1 MGSNSSFGTF
11 LVIDD
16 DESLRTLLDLIL
28 SSAGFDSICVG
39 TSEEAVNVL
48 KNDEGNITGILLDL
62 NLENSRGED
71 FLDQI
76 LTFNSD
82 LVVFMISGCLSEEI
96 EERIGDRPIDGIL
109 TKPFQT
115 AELIEGI
122 KRAVEKRQELITSRE
137 SA

>member
-1 MGSNSSFGTF
+1 MGNSSLGTF

-16 DESLRTLLDLIL
+16 DESLRTLLNLIL
-28 SSAGFDSICVG
+28 SSVGINSICVG
-39 TSEEAVNVL
+39 TSNEAISALEEDNGTI
-48 KNDEGNITGILLDL
+48 NGILLDL

-71 FLDQI
+71 LLDQI

-96 EERIGDRPIDGIL
+96 EERIGDRAINGII

-115 AELIEGI
+115 AELIQLI
-122 KRAVEKRQELITSRE
+122 RDAVIKRQELITSRE
-137 SA
+137 GA

>member
-1 MGSNSSFGTF
+1 MGNSSLGTF

-16 DESLRTLLDLIL
+16 DESLRTLLNLIL
-28 SSAGFDSICVG
+28 SSVGINSICVG
-39 TSEEAVNVL
+39 TSNEAISALEEDNGTI
-48 KNDEGNITGILLDL
+48 NGILLDL

-71 FLDQI
+71 LLDQI

-96 EERIGDRPIDGIL
+96 EERIGDRAIDGII

-115 AELIEGI
+115 AELIQLI
-122 KRAVEKRQELITSRE
+122 RDAVIKRQELITSRE
-137 SA
+137 GA

>member
-1 MGSNSSFGTF
+1 MGDSSLGTF

-16 DESLRTLLDLIL
+16 DEGLRTLLNLIL
-28 SSAGFDSICVG
+28 SSVGINSICVG
-39 TSEEAVNVL
+39 TSNEAISALEEDNGTI
-48 KNDEGNITGILLDL
+48 NGILLDL

-71 FLDQI
+71 LLDQI

-96 EERIGDRPIDGIL
+96 EERIGDRAIDGII

-115 AELIEGI
+115 SELIQLV
-122 KRAVEKRQELITSRE
+122 RDAVIKRQELITSRE
-137 SA
+137 GA

>member
-1 MGSNSSFGTF
+1 MGNSSLGTF

-16 DESLRTLLDLIL
+16 DESLRTLMNLIL
-28 SSAGFDSICVG
+28 SSAGINSICVETSNEALSVLEEDGG
-39 TSEEAVNVL
+39 TIS
-48 KNDEGNITGILLDL
+48 GILLDL
-62 NLENSRGED
+62 NLANSRGED

-96 EERIGDRPIDGIL
+96 EERIGDRAIDGII

-115 AELIEGI
+115 SELIQLV
-122 KRAVEKRQELITSRE
+122 RDAVIKRQELITSRE
-137 SA
+137 GA

>member
-1 MGSNSSFGTF
+1 MGDSSLGTF

-16 DESLRTLLDLIL
+16 DEGLRTLLNLIL
-28 SSAGFDSICVG
+28 SSVGINSICVG
-39 TSEEAVNVL
+39 TSNEAISALEEDNGTI
-48 KNDEGNITGILLDL
+48 NGILLDL

-71 FLDQI
+71 LLDQI

-96 EERIGDRPIDGIL
+96 EERIGDRAIDGII

-115 AELIEGI
+115 SELIQLV
-122 KRAVEKRQELITSRE
+122 KDAVIKRQELITSRE
-137 SA
+137 GA

>member
-1 MGSNSSFGTF
+1 MGDSSLGTF

-16 DESLRTLLDLIL
+16 DESLRTLLNLIL
-28 SSAGFDSICVG
+28 SSAGINSICVG
-39 TSEEAVNVL
+39 TSNEAISALEEDNGTI
-48 KNDEGNITGILLDL
+48 NGILLDL
-62 NLENSRGED
+62 NLANSRGED

-96 EERIGDRPIDGIL
+96 EERIGDRAIDGII

-115 AELIEGI
+115 SELIQLV
-122 KRAVEKRQELITSRE
+122 RDAVIKRQELITSRE
-137 SA
+137 GA

>member
-1 MGSNSSFGTF
+1 MGDSSLGTF

-16 DESLRTLLDLIL
+16 DEGLRTLLNLIL
-28 SSAGFDSICVG
+28 SSVGINSICVG
-39 TSEEAVNVL
+39 TSNEAISALEEDNGTI
-48 KNDEGNITGILLDL
+48 NGILLDL

-96 EERIGDRPIDGIL
+96 EERIGDRAIDGII

-115 AELIEGI
+115 AELIQLI
-122 KRAVEKRQELITSRE
+122 RDAVIKRQELITSRE
-137 SA
+137 GA

>member
-1 MGSNSSFGTF
+1 MGNSSLGTF

-16 DESLRTLLDLIL
+16 DESLRTLLNLIL
-28 SSAGFDSICVG
+28 SSVGVESICVG
-39 TSEEAVNVL
+39 TSEEAINVL
-48 KNDEGNITGILLDL
+48 EKDDGAVKGVLLDL

-96 EERIGDRPIDGIL
+96 EERIGDRQIDGII

-115 AELIEGI
+115 AELIQLI
-122 KRAVEKRQELITSRE
+122 KAAIAKRQELITSRE

>member
-1 MGSNSSFGTF
+1 MGNSSLGTF

-16 DESLRTLLDLIL
+16 DEGLRTLLNLIL
-28 SSAGFDSICVG
+28 GSVGINSICVG
-39 TSEEAVNVL
+39 TSNEAISALEEDNGTI
-48 KNDEGNITGILLDL
+48 NGILLDL

-71 FLDQI
+71 LLDQI

-96 EERIGDRPIDGIL
+96 KERIGDRAINGII

-115 AELIEGI
+115 AELIQLI
-122 KRAVEKRQELITSRE
+122 RDAVIKRQELITSRE
-137 SA
+137 GA

>member
-1 MGSNSSFGTF
+1 MGNSSLGTF

-16 DESLRTLLDLIL
+16 DEGLRTLLNLIL
-28 SSAGFDSICVG
+28 SSVGINSICVG
-39 TSEEAVNVL
+39 TSNEAISALEEDNGTI
-48 KNDEGNITGILLDL
+48 NGILLDL

-71 FLDQI
+71 LLDQI

-96 EERIGDRPIDGIL
+96 KERIGDRAINGII

-115 AELIEGI
+115 AELIQLI
-122 KRAVEKRQELITSRE
+122 RDAVIKRQELITSRE
-137 SA
+137 GA

>member
-1 MGSNSSFGTF
+1 MGDSSLGTF

-16 DESLRTLLDLIL
+16 DEGLRTLLNLIL
-28 SSAGFDSICVG
+28 SSVGINSICVG
-39 TSEEAVNVL
+39 TSNEAISALEEDNGTI
-48 KNDEGNITGILLDL
+48 NGILLDL

-71 FLDQI
+71 LLDQI

-96 EERIGDRPIDGIL
+96 KERIGDRAINGII

-115 AELIEGI
+115 SELIQLV
-122 KRAVEKRQELITSRE
+122 RDAVIKRQELITSRE
-137 SA
+137 GA

>member
-1 MGSNSSFGTF
+1 MGNSSLGTF

-16 DESLRTLLDLIL
+16 DESLRTLLNLIL
-28 SSAGFDSICVG
+28 SSVGINSICVG
-39 TSEEAVNVL
+39 TSNEALSVL
-48 KNDEGNITGILLDL
+48 EADDGTISGILLDL

-71 FLDQI
+71 LLDQI

-96 EERIGDRPIDGIL
+96 EERIGDRAIDGII

-115 AELIEGI
+115 AELIQLI
-122 KRAVEKRQELITSRE
+122 RDAVIKRQELITSRE
-137 SA
+137 GA

>member
-1 MGSNSSFGTF
+1 MGNSSLGTF

-16 DESLRTLLDLIL
+16 DESLRTLLNLIL
-28 SSAGFDSICVG
+28 SSVGINSICVG
-39 TSEEAVNVL
+39 TSNEAISALEEDNGTI
-48 KNDEGNITGILLDL
+48 NGILLDL

-96 EERIGDRPIDGIL
+96 EERIGDRAIDGII

-115 AELIEGI
+115 AELIQLI
-122 KRAVEKRQELITSRE
+122 RDAVIKRQELITSRE
-137 SA
+137 GA

>member
-1 MGSNSSFGTF
+1 MGDSSLGTF

-16 DESLRTLLDLIL
+16 DEGLRTLLNLIL
-28 SSAGFDSICVG
+28 SSVGINSICVG
-39 TSEEAVNVL
+39 TSNEAISALEEDNGTI
-48 KNDEGNITGILLDL
+48 NGILLDL

-71 FLDQI
+71 LLDQI

-96 EERIGDRPIDGIL
+96 KERIGDRAINGII

-115 AELIEGI
+115 AELIQLI
-122 KRAVEKRQELITSRE
+122 RDAVIKRQELITSRE
-137 SA
+137 GA

>member
-1 MGSNSSFGTF
+1 MGNSSLGTF

-16 DESLRTLLDLIL
+16 DESLRTLLNLIL
-28 SSAGFDSICVG
+28 GSVGINSICVG
-39 TSEEAVNVL
+39 TSNEAISALEEDNGTI
-48 KNDEGNITGILLDL
+48 NGILLDL

-71 FLDQI
+71 LLDQI

-96 EERIGDRPIDGIL
+96 EERIGDRAIDGII

-115 AELIEGI
+115 AELIQLI
-122 KRAVEKRQELITSRE
+122 RDAVIKRQELITSRE
-137 SA
+137 GA